1 MARQDPAF
9 DGPRLPGGDLLAPSE
24 ESSVDSGASNGT
36 GDPSEQEDLQDL
48 GPLLKRVVRVASG
61 GAEGGADEAAEEGA
75 GAGLGSVHRAYREV
89 LREKVTVLTPTG
101 RVVYLPRDATAL
113 DFAVWNL
120 GERKG
125 LRAESVMVD
134 GVPAPLF
141 TRLKEGQT
149 VLVHLRDS
157 FGLRGEDTAL
167 ALRGTENKTD
177 VR

>member
-1 MARQDPAF
+1 
-9 DGPRLPGGDLLAPSE
+9 
-24 ESSVDSGASNGT
+24 VDGASNGT
-36 GDPSEQEDLQDL
+36 GDPSEQEDLQDM
-48 GPLLKRVVRVASG
+48 GPLLKLVARVASG
-61 GAEGGADEAAEEGA
+61 GAEGEGADEAAESGA
-75 GAGLGSVHRAYREV
+75 ELGSVHRAYREV

-101 RVVYLPRDATAL
+101 RVVYLPRDSTAL

-141 TRLKEGQT
+141 TPLREGQT

-157 FGLRGEDTAL
+157 FGVRGEDTEL
-167 ALRGTENKTD
+167 ALRDG
-177 VR
+177 